1 MEGRSFG
8 TAGGGAEAARRTVA
22 RRTALTANVTASKAN
37 APRGPR
43 ERNPHRPAGGGR
55 PPPAAPAN
63 QIPPARGAGP
73 ATFATVRVPWN
84 RLFASWRSRAGTV
97 SGRNALRAGIANARA
112 APKRP
117 PRTYR
122 WAIPRGP
129 PNATRA
135 TAAVRSPRSAA
146 GGTARGRR

>member
-37 APRGPR
+37 AP
-43 ERNPHRPAGGGR
+43 AV
-55 PPPAAPAN
+55 PAN
-63 QIPPARGAGP
+63 AIITAPRAGP
-73 ATFATVRVPWN
+73 TTFATVRVPWN

-97 SGRNALRAGIANARA
+97 SGRNALRAGIANAWA

-122 WAIPRGP
+122 WAIPRAP
-129 PNATRA
+129 VNARRA
-135 TAAVRSPRSAA
+135 TAAVRSPWSASER
-146 GGTARGRR
+146 TTRGRRGRRGTR